1 MNIYDL
7 NDVELSI
14 LATTAAYSLSTN
26 LTRGEL
32 LTLIAFIS
40 TLNSNLSLILA
51 KDIRFNSTNTT
62 GARAAGT
69 STTSSNTSSDSPR
82 PR

>member
-1 MNIYDL
+1 MTIYDL

-14 LATTAAYSLSTN
+14 LATTIAYSTSAN
-26 LTRGEL
+26 LTRSQL

-51 KDIRFNSTNTT
+51 KDVRFNSTPTT
-62 GARAAGT
+62 NAGATSGNATSNPRA
-69 STTSSNTSSDSPR
+69 
-82 PR
+82 

>member
-7 NDVELSI
+7 NDVQLSI

-26 LTRGEL
+26 LTRSEL

-51 KDIRFNSTNTT
+51 KDIRFNSPT
-62 GARAAGT
+62 ASAAGDA
-69 STTSSNTSSDSPR
+69 TTSSDTTSNSRNS
-82 PR
+82 

>member
-7 NDVELSI
+7 NDVQLSI

-26 LTRGEL
+26 LTRSEL

-51 KDIRFNSTNTT
+51 KDIRFNST
-62 GARAAGT
+62 GSSAAGDA
-69 STTSSNTSSDSPR
+69 TTSGNATPNPRNSS
-82 PR
+82 